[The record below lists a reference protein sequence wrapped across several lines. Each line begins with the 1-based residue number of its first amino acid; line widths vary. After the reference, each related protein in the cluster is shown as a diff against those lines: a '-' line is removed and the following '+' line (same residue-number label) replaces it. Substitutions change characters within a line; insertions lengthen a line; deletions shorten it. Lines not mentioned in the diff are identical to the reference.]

1 MQFLII
7 DPKYL
12 LGENQRKCQNITELI
27 LYASFKKG
35 KSERIIIEE
44 GFHQIRKYLVCYI
57 LFMVI
62 LELSSFL
69 ILNDI
74 FPLRSTL
81 CKYEKSHLLHL
92 RT

>member
-1 MQFLII
+1 MFLII
-7 DPKYL
+7 DSKYL
-12 LGENQRKCQNITELI
+12 LGENQRKCQHITELV

-44 GFHQIRKYLVCYI
+44 GFHQIRNYLVCYI
-57 LFMVI
+57 LFMII

-74 FPLRSTL
+74 FSLEI
-81 CKYEKSHLLHL
+81 YIM
-92 RT
+92 